1 MYYITNKQLDEWVG
15 TVRTF
20 EKLMK
25 SELLARKQCHLT
37 LEKMVR
43 EIRRNVK

>member
-1 MYYITNKQLDEWVG
+1 MYYITSKELDEWVE

-25 SELLARKQCHLT
+25 SELLARKQRHFT

-43 EIRRNVK
+43 ELRRNVE